1 MFRLR
6 TALSVLMADPSA
18 DGKMLL
24 RGRGRAVRRRVR
36 GLIAGAI
43 IAVAVGLSP
52 VIAPT
57 TALAGLFGL
66 SPEQEQKLGAQEHP
80 KILRAYGGEIE
91 NEALAAYVRRVA
103 DKIIPATNMPKQEWT
118 VTTLDSPIVNAFAL
132 PGGYIYIS
140 RGLLALANSEAE
152 LAGVIGHEFGHV
164 VARHTSQR
172 IERSNW
178 LGLGQLG
185 VAIITGE
192 PGLANLAGNV
202 GQLYLLNFSR
212 KQEYE
217 ADSYGIS
224 YLSKSG
230 FDPYA
235 QAEFLDSL
243 HAQSQFMQSVS
254 GQQQPIEFLS
264 THPNTA
270 KRVVEAIQAADVAG
284 QGNTRP
290 RNRNT
295 FLAAID
301 GMTYGDS
308 EAHGY
313 VRGQTFSHPRMRISF
328 TAPQGFKLQN
338 MPDKVVATGPNN
350 ANVQFFGDKP
360 QSGSPAAYLRSELS
374 QKVKVQFGEIQTMK
388 INGLAAATG
397 VGRANIGNGR
407 TAPLRAVVYAFAP
420 EEYFFF
426 LMLYP
431 GGITESLNDQ
441 YQQMANSFRK
451 LSASEASKLK
461 PRRIRIVT
469 VKPGDTVAKLAAQS
483 AFDDHDVKRFRLL
496 NDLSAND
503 TLQAG
508 TKVKIVVE

>member
-1 MFRLR
+1 MFRSRIAQTVSSSKNSKGVKISPRRCLR
-6 TALSVLMADPSA
+6 AIRRSV
-18 DGKMLL
+18 
-24 RGRGRAVRRRVR
+24 
-36 GLIAGAI
+36 AGVAACV
-43 IAVAVGLSP
+43 AVAAVLGLSP
-52 VIAPT
+52 AAAPT
-57 TALAGLFGL
+57 ASAGLFGL

-80 KILRAYGGEIE
+80 KILQAYGGEIE
-91 NEALAAYVRRVA
+91 NKALAAYVRGVA
-103 DKIIPATNMPKQEWT
+103 EKIIPATNMPNQKWT

-140 RGLLALANSEAE
+140 RGLLSLANSEAE

-185 VAIITGE
+185 VAILTGE

-212 KQEYE
+212 NQEYE
-217 ADSYGIS
+217 ADSYGVA

-264 THPNTA
+264 THPNTG
-270 KRVVEAIQAADVAG
+270 KRVVEAIQAADVTAHG
-284 QGNTRP
+284 TTRP
-290 RNRNT
+290 RNRNAY
-295 FLAAID
+295 LAAID

-313 VRGQTFSHPRMRISF
+313 VRGQTFSHPRMRITF

-338 MPDKVVATGPNN
+338 LPDKVVAVGPNN

-374 QKVKVQFGEIQTMK
+374 QKVKVQFDNIQTMK
-388 INGLAAATG
+388 IHGLAAATG
-397 VGRANIGNGR
+397 SGRANIGNGR

-420 EEYFFF
+420 EQYFFF

-431 GGITESLNDQ
+431 DGMTQSLNDQ
-441 YQQMANSFRK
+441 YEQMAKSFRK
-451 LSASEASKLK
+451 LGASEAAKLK
-461 PRRIRIVT
+461 PRRIRVVT
-469 VKPGDTVAKLAAQS
+469 VKPGDSVTSLAAKS
-483 AFDDHDVKRFRLL
+483 AFDDHNVERFRLL
-496 NDLSAND
+496 NDLGADES
-503 TLQAG
+503 LQAG
-508 TKVKIVVE
+508 AKVKIVVE